1 MRTSPPTSQIGA
13 AGPWHSGE
21 LAGVHVLLGVTG
33 SIAAYKAVVVLR
45 ELQRRG
51 ASVRVAMTAAATR
64 FVAPLTFAT
73 LSGRSVLTAES
84 GVQEGEIA
92 HVEGGREAD
101 VVLLCPAT
109 ANTLAK
115 LAAGIADD
123 FLTSLLLATRPP
135 AVLCPAMNPRM
146 WDHPATRRNLERLAA
161 DGHVIVPPESG
172 EMACGDVGEG
182 RLAEPGRIV
191 DAVAR
196 QVHSGLLAG
205 RRLLISAG
213 ATREHLDGVRFLSN
227 PSTGRMGF
235 ALAAAG
241 RALGASVTLVHGP
254 TELEPPAGVEVV
266 AVISAAEMLDG
277 LQARAADC
285 DLLVMAAAVGDLR
298 FARTFPGKL
307 PKGELPHDLPVEE
320 TPDLLAT
327 LAAGKRPGQLFVGFA
342 AETGEV
348 EARGLAKLQRKGMD
362 YVVVNDVSE
371 PGIGF
376 ASRDNAVVVLDG
388 EGGRWPFP
396 RADKL
401 TIARQILTL
410 VAERSRLG
418 AGHATGASA

>member
-1 MRTSPPTSQIGA
+1 MSSDLPRTSGA
-13 AGPWHSGE
+13 GAWHTGE

-33 SIAAYKAVVVLR
+33 SIAAYKAAVVLR

-51 ASVRVAMTAAATR
+51 ATVRVAMTAAATR
-64 FVAPLTFAT
+64 FVAPLTFAS
-73 LSGRSVLTAES
+73 LSGRSVLTPES
-84 GVQEGEIA
+84 APEEGEIA
-92 HVEGGREAD
+92 HVEAGREAD

-123 FLTSLLLATRPP
+123 LLTSLLLAAPP
-135 AVLCPAMNPRM
+135 PVVLCPAMNPRM
-146 WDHPATRRNLERLAA
+146 WSHPATRRNLERLAA

-172 EMACGDVGEG
+172 AMACGDVGEG

-191 DAVAR
+191 DAVA
-196 QVHSGLLAG
+196 HLMGSGALAG

-241 RALGASVTLVHGP
+241 RALGATVTVVHGP
-254 TELEPPAGVEVV
+254 TEVEPPAGVEAVPVV
-266 AVISAAEMLDG
+266 SAADMLDA
-277 LQARAADC
+277 LQARVADC

-298 FARTFPGKL
+298 FARCYTGKL
-307 PKGELPHDLPVEE
+307 PKGELPRELAVEE
-320 TPDLLAT
+320 TPDILAT
-327 LAAGKRPGQLFVGFA
+327 LAAAKRPGQVFVGFA
-342 AETGEV
+342 AETGDA
-348 EARGLAKLQRKGMD
+348 EAHGLAKLRRKGMD
-362 YVVVNDVSE
+362 YVVVNDVAQ

-388 EGGRWPFP
+388 RGGRWPFP
-396 RADKL
+396 RADKV

-410 VAERSRLG
+410 VADRSGIARPVSG
-418 AGHATGASA
+418 TVA

>member
-1 MRTSPPTSQIGA
+1 MTSEVPRTSS
-13 AGPWHSGE
+13 AGGHVGD
-21 LAGVHVLLGVTG
+21 LHGVQVFLGVTG
-33 SIAAYKAVVVLR
+33 SIAAYKAAVVLR

-51 ASVRVAMTAAATR
+51 ATVRVAMTAAATR
-64 FVAPLTFAT
+64 FVGPLTFAS
-73 LSGRSVLTAES
+73 LSGRPVLTPES
-84 GVQEGEIA
+84 DLDGGEIA
-92 HVEGGREAD
+92 HVEQGREAD

-123 FLTSLLLATRPP
+123 LVTSLLLAVEPP
-135 AVLCPAMNPRM
+135 VVVCPAMNPRM
-146 WDHPATRRNLERLAA
+146 WSHPATRRNLERLAA

-172 EMACGDVGEG
+172 AMACGDVGEG

-196 QVHSGLLAG
+196 LVRRGCLVG

-241 RALGASVTLVHGP
+241 RALGASVTVVHGP
-254 TELEPPAGVEVV
+254 TAVEPPAGVEAVPVV
-266 AVISAAEMLDG
+266 SAAEMLDA
-277 LQARAADC
+277 LQARAPDC

-298 FARTFPGKL
+298 FARCFAGKL
-307 PKGELPHDLPVEE
+307 PKGDLPRELVVEE
-320 TPDLLAT
+320 TPDILAT
-327 LAAGKRPGQLFVGFA
+327 LAAGKRPGQVFVGFA
-342 AETGEV
+342 AETGDV
-348 EARGLAKLQRKGMD
+348 EAHGLAKLHRKGMD
-362 YVVVNDVSE
+362 YVVVNDVAQ

-376 ASRDNAVVVLDG
+376 ASHDNAVVVLDG
-388 EGGRWPFP
+388 QGGRWPLP
-396 RADKL
+396 RRDKT

-410 VAERSRLG
+410 VADQSGIARPVSG
-418 AGHATGASA
+418 TVA

>member
-1 MRTSPPTSQIGA
+1 MRTSPDTSQADAG
-13 AGPWHSGE
+13 GPWHTGE
-21 LAGVHVLLGVTG
+21 LTGIHVLLAVTG

-51 ASVRVAMTAAATR
+51 ATVRVAMTAAATR

-73 LSGRSVLTAES
+73 LSGRSVLMTEAAGE
-84 GVQEGEIA
+84 EGEIA

-109 ANTLAK
+109 ANTVAK

-123 FLTSLLLATRPP
+123 LLTSLLLAVRPP
-135 AVLCPAMNPRM
+135 VIVCPAMNPRM
-146 WDHPATRRNLERLAA
+146 WDHPATRRNLEQLAA
-161 DGHVIVPPESG
+161 DGHVIVAPERG
-172 EMACGDVGEG
+172 AMACGDIGEG

-196 QVHSGLLAG
+196 QARAGLLAG

-241 RALGASVTLVHGP
+241 RALGATVTVVHGP
-254 TELEPPAGVEVV
+254 TAVEPPAGVEAV
-266 AVISAAEMLDG
+266 AVVSAAQMLEA
-277 LQARAADC
+277 LQARVADC

-298 FARTFPGKL
+298 FARTFVGKL
-307 PKGELPHDLPVEE
+307 PKGELPHELTVEE

-327 LAAGKRPGQLFVGFA
+327 LAAGKRPGQLFIGFA
-342 AETGEV
+342 AETGDV
-348 EARGLAKLQRKGMD
+348 EARGLAKLHRKGMD
-362 YVVVNDVSE
+362 YVVVNDVAR

-388 EGGRWPFP
+388 AGGRWPLP

-401 TIARQILTL
+401 AIARQVLTL
-410 VAERSRLG
+410 VAEQSRLG
-418 AGHATGASA
+418 SGRIAGASA

>member
-1 MRTSPPTSQIGA
+1 MSSDLPRTSGVGA
-13 AGPWHSGE
+13 WHTGE
-21 LAGVHVLLGVTG
+21 LAGVRVLLGVTG
-33 SIAAYKAVVVLR
+33 SIAAYKAAVVLR

-51 ASVRVAMTAAATR
+51 ATVGVMMTTAATR
-64 FVAPLTFAT
+64 FVAPLTFAS
-73 LSGRSVLTAES
+73 LSGRPVLTPES
-84 GVQEGEIA
+84 GLEEGEIA
-92 HVEGGREAD
+92 HVERGREAD
-101 VVLLCPAT
+101 VVLVCPAT

-123 FLTSLLLATRPP
+123 LLTSLLLAAAPP
-135 AVLCPAMNPRM
+135 VVLCPAMNPRM
-146 WDHPATRRNLERLAA
+146 WSHPATRRNLERLAA

-196 QVHSGLLAG
+196 LMRSGVLAG

-213 ATREHLDGVRFLSN
+213 ATREHLDEVRFLSN

-241 RALGASVTLVHGP
+241 RALGAAVTVVHGP
-254 TELEPPAGVEVV
+254 TEVEPPAGVQTVPVV
-266 AVISAAEMLDG
+266 SAAEMLDA
-277 LQARAADC
+277 LQAHVADC

-298 FARTFPGKL
+298 FARCFAGKL
-307 PKGELPHDLPVEE
+307 PKGDLPRELAVEE

-327 LAAGKRPGQLFVGFA
+327 LANRKRPGQVFVGFA
-342 AETGEV
+342 AETGDA
-348 EARGLAKLQRKGMD
+348 EAHGLAKLRRKGMD
-362 YVVVNDVSE
+362 YVVVNDVAQ

-388 EGGRWPFP
+388 QGGRWPLP

-401 TIARQILTL
+401 TIARQTLTL
-410 VAERSRLG
+410 VADRSGIARPVSG
-418 AGHATGASA
+418 TVA